1 MLLTGHNHKL
11 ERWFNFQYRLR
22 EKDQWEDFE
31 MSFARASL
39 AAVLLS
45 GGALMSYAAPA
56 AAQDAAGQDT
66 TAESDQATGEGN
78 ELVVTARRRE
88 ERLVDV
94 PIAVTA
100 FSGEQLE
107 QSGAIDITDI
117 GQVTPNV
124 TLEVSRGTN
133 NTLSAFIRGV
143 GQQDPVAGFE
153 AGVGL
158 YLDDVY
164 LNRPQAAVLD
174 IYDVERIE
182 VLRGPQGTLYGRNT
196 IGGAIKYVTRRLSDE
211 PSVYARGTYGSYNQA
226 DGVLSVSLPIGDN
239 GFKGGVAIA
248 RLSRDGFGT
257 NLTTGAENYNKDVW
271 ATRGTL
277 EFEPNSSV
285 FFRLAADYTRD
296 ESNTRGGH
304 RLIADLAAP
313 VTFPVLGNVYDSR
326 GGLTA
331 PRQWVEAYGGSFLAE
346 LNPSDWLT
354 FRSITGYRKDDS
366 ATPIDFDALPAVD
379 VDVPAFYNNE
389 QFSQEVQFLIDTGKL
404 NGLVGLYYLDAKAR
418 TVFDVRLPGGV
429 TALTFGNVN
438 TDTVA
443 VFGDFTYDFTEQLSA
458 SVGGRYTWD
467 NRQSTILRRTFLGG
481 GSPFFGGTGTLFAT
495 TSDFTGSADFEKF
508 TPRASISFKPTPDH
522 NIYASYSKGF
532 KGGGFDPRGQSTA
545 CRTPAG
551 GACNAQQIFDFLS
564 FDPETVDSYE
574 IGYKASLFDR
584 RLSLALAGFRA
595 DYTDVQVPGSIGTTV
610 GGQQTFIGITTNAAS
625 ARING
630 VEAEARFTAGQDMAA
645 AGDRLTLS
653 GTLGYLDAK
662 YTRFIDAR
670 GIDVAS
676 RRRIQ
681 NTPEWTA
688 SGTLGYSVPVGNEG
702 SVDFSATAS
711 YRSSSQ
717 QFELRTPLLDQ
728 PGFTLFDANLVWSVN
743 DNISVG
749 LHGRNLTDKRY
760 IVAGYNFLFQNP
772 DTGEFVGNGVGAGPA
787 AGVPGFDATLG
798 AEGVL
803 TAYYGNPRQVF
814 VSATFKY

>member
-1 MLLTGHNHKL
+1 MSMIRSARTILYAGAAFAALT
-11 ERWFNFQYRLR
+11 
-22 EKDQWEDFE
+22 
-31 MSFARASL
+31 
-39 AAVLLS
+39 
-45 GGALMSYAAPA
+45 AAPA
-56 AAQDAAGQDT
+56 FAQDGAAADT
-66 TAESDQATGEGN
+66 EAAVADDAGEDDAI
-78 ELVVTARRRE
+78 VVTARRRE
-88 ERLVDV
+88 ESLIDV
-94 PIAVTA
+94 PISMSVVTGDSLVRSGAADITALQDKTPNLTLQIARGSNSTLIA
-100 FSGEQLE
+100 FS
-107 QSGAIDITDI
+107 
-117 GQVTPNV
+117 
-124 TLEVSRGTN
+124 
-133 NTLSAFIRGV
+133 RGV
-143 GQQDPVAGFE
+143 GQQDPLWGFE
-153 AGVGL
+153 PGVAL
-158 YLDDVY
+158 YIDDTYVA
-164 LNRPQAAVLD
+164 RPQGAVLD
-174 IYDVERIE
+174 IFDVQRVE

-630 VEAEARFTAGQDMAA
+630 VEAEARFTAAQDMAA